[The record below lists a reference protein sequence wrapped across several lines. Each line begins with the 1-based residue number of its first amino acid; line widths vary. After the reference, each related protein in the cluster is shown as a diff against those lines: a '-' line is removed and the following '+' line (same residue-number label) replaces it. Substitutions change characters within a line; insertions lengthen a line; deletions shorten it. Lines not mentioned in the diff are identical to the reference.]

1 VGEMRL
7 EGPQPMDRQ
16 QVALSPCCC
25 LMGSTGQTCFLRV
38 GACNGGDPSTMC
50 SCFFFLG
57 YRAIRAL
64 VYIDQLR
71 NR

>member
-1 VGEMRL
+1 MRV
-7 EGPQPMDRQ
+7 EGSQPMDRQ

-25 LMGSTGQTCFLRV
+25 LIGSTGQKCFLRV
-38 GACNGGDPSTMC
+38 GACNGGEPSTIAC
-50 SCFFFLG
+50 ALG